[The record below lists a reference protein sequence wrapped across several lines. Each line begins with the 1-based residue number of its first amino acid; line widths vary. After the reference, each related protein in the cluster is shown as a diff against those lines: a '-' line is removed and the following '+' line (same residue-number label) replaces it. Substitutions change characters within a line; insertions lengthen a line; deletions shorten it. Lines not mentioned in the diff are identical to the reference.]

1 MIPTPRLEHLCTVII
16 LCAAAF
22 GAAGQERMPP
32 IPQEQ
37 MSDAQKKIV
46 ADMVSSQRGRLPPP
60 MVPMLRSPELMTR
73 IGGLGDYILFHNSLN
88 PRIFEQTV
96 MLVARQWTQQFEWRH
111 HYPLALKAGVKQ
123 ETLDAIAEGRR
134 PALLAEDEGV
144 AYDFASELLANRSV
158 SDATYGRFLGKFS
171 EQNLIDMI
179 GTLGFYTSVAMVIN
193 VDRTPLENT
202 TTPLLRALP

>member
-96 MLVARQWTQQFEWRH
+96 MLVAPSGPSNSNGGTTIPWH
-111 HYPLALKAGVKQ
+111 S
-123 ETLDAIAEGRR
+123 R
-134 PALLAEDEGV
+134 PA
-144 AYDFASELLANRSV
+144 SNRKPSMRLRRAGGPP
-158 SDATYGRFLGKFS
+158 SWPRTKGSPTTSPRS
-171 EQNLIDMI
+171 CSPI
-179 GTLGFYTSVAMVIN
+179 G
-193 VDRTPLENT
+193 P
-202 TTPLLRALP
+202 